1 MQKLQLLSGAN
12 FDISI
17 KIELQLHPIKNKLL
31 QIYQIWWSMLQ
42 IVPFDYQKYYYMQT
56 ILWYLDIRV
65 EWHVIFN
72 PIQQKS
78 MEKSNQTFQ
87 TKIA

>member
-1 MQKLQLLSGAN
+1 
-12 FDISI
+12 
-17 KIELQLHPIKNKLL
+17 
-31 QIYQIWWSMLQ
+31 MLQ

-87 TKIA
+87 TRIAKAWNLFFHDAFWGTLP